1 MSDPEIPLEELI
13 ALAAEKHV
21 AGEKWHR
28 FGPIGPIDGGRRK
41 NHPDAA
47 ERPSSGARVNRTVPG
62 SAVSDR
68 EGRSRIFV
76 FDQVRGP

>member
-13 ALAAEKHV
+13 ALAAEKRGGEV
-21 AGEKWHR
+21 APLR
-28 FGPIGPIDGGRRK
+28 AFGPTDGGRRK

-47 ERPSSGARVNRTVPG
+47 ERPSSEARVNRAVPG

-68 EGRSRIFV
+68 GGCSRIFV
-76 FDQVRGP
+76 FSRVGGP